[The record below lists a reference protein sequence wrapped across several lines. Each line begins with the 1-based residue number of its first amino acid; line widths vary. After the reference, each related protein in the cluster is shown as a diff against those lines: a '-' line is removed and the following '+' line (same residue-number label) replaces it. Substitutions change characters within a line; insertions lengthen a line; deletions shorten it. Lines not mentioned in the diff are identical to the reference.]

1 MLANLQD
8 ILHQIQMA
16 ETNCLVTRLMVYVY
30 LNIIRQVLEVY
41 RKGADVLKGVNDGML
56 MAAEETVD
64 ELHEVW

>member
-1 MLANLQD
+1 
-8 ILHQIQMA
+8 
-16 ETNCLVTRLMVYVY
+16 MVYVY

-41 RKGADVLKGVNDGML
+41 RKGAEVLKGVNDGML